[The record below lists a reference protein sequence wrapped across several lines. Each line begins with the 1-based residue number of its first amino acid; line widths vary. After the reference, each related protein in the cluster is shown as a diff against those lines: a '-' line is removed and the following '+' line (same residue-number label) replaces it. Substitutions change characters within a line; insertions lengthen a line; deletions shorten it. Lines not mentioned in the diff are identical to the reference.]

1 MHALNIPSLCS
12 QAIEVN
18 KMRERERNHWTKC
31 IYTTRSLPS
40 IWQKAGSFLWIGIK
54 LTFYDNNLAFC
65 LTRKPPTGANPPTT
79 TTKVLHGADTD
90 RPHVLRVPQSSILIL
105 VFNQNDFGL
114 FTRQNKTLIRFLGA
128 LSRLWLDF
136 AKTDYVLAG
145 KTKTLIS
152 FLSRLCLDFVGI
164 GKMKSDLKMLAKRC
178 LLLREKWPT
187 LTLKANKKLFKQISL
202 FLLIYCSGCC
212 RLKWIKANFTPFE
225 RWIGKLEC
233 FRTLKCLLQA
243 QNTLS

>member
-1 MHALNIPSLCS
+1 MNLFL
-12 QAIEVN
+12 Q
-18 KMRERERNHWTKC
+18 
-31 IYTTRSLPS
+31 IYL
-40 IWQKAGSFLWIGIK
+40 QFL
-54 LTFYDNNLAFC
+54 
-65 LTRKPPTGANPPTT
+65 
-79 TTKVLHGADTD
+79 V
-90 RPHVLRVPQSSILIL
+90 ILIL

-114 FTRQNKTLIRFLGA
+114 FTIQNKTLIRFLGA